1 MTLYYAD
8 EITSHIWG
16 KPALAQIPGTDI
28 QAHGDLRWVYNQGQG
43 VYRVKL
49 GTYDFLMGTDHEIH
63 VYE

>member
-16 KPALAQIPGTDI
+16 KPALAQVPGTDI
-28 QAHGDLRWVYNQGQG
+28 QAHGDLKWCYPRGHG
-43 VYRVKL
+43 VYYVRI
-49 GTYDFLMGTDHEIH
+49 GTYDFHLATDHEIH